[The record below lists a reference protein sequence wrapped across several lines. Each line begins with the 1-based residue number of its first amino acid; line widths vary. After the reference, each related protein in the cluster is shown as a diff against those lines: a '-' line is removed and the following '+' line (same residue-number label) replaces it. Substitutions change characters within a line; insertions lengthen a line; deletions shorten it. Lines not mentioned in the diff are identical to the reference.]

1 MFTPKEEYMNLKKS
15 VLSVLLLLIVITI
28 GAQESPANEAALDF
42 DLGIGLETRSIE
54 NPVTGQ
60 LEPWNN
66 ISLRPELSI
75 GKFGI
80 GLAIDVNFAFSN
92 ADGSPGFRIREE
104 DWIPDPSQNRTIL
117 DLYVPMIRYIRY
129 GYKGDPF
136 YAAIGAM
143 DNFTLGNGFIMSNYS
158 NTRLLPDR
166 RISGLALDLD
176 AAIFSFPYVGLEAVV
191 GNIAAFDLLGGR
203 IYVRPI
209 HWIGVDAIKELQL
222 GFTAVVDR
230 NPFFHEM
237 RAPLLARYS
246 TRFDDEK
253 PVLVFGG
260 DIRLPIVSVDLFSF
274 AIFGD
279 IVSQN
284 GNLGGMA
291 GLGGKLFD
299 LVTYGAQMRFLDQN
313 FIPNYFDTY
322 YDLYRVERWE
332 VYNAGKDTVR
342 VPAYN
347 GWLANLGLDVLN
359 SKIVFDAT
367 LEGPLEI
374 NTEIDQLNPTFTA
387 GFHLDPSLLGG
398 FSLDA
403 SYQKKYIKDIADLIS
418 PENTVVNAT
427 IGYNIGG
434 VNISLIYDLKYD
446 STPGPAQTD
455 KDGNPQYWTIN
466 TRFETSFS
474 LF

>member
-1 MFTPKEEYMNLKKS
+1 MNLKKS

-28 GAQESPANEAALDF
+28 GAQESPATEAVF
-42 DLGIGLETRSIE
+42 DMSIGLGTRYIE

-60 LEPWNN
+60 MESWNN
-66 ISLRPELSI
+66 INLRPELGI

-104 DWIPDPSQNRTIL
+104 DWIPDTDQHRSVF
-117 DLYVPMIRYIRY
+117 DLYLPMIRYIRY

-158 NTRLLPDR
+158 NTRFQPER

-176 AAIFSFPYVGLEAVV
+176 AAIFNFPYVGLESVV
-191 GNIAAFDLLGGR
+191 GNIANFYLIGGR

-209 HWIGVDAIKELQL
+209 YWIGVDAIKDLQL

-230 NPFFHEM
+230 SPFFYE
-237 RAPLLARYS
+237 AIASSSRYS
-246 TRFDDEK
+246 ARFDDEK

-260 DIRLPIVSVDLFSF
+260 DIRLPIISVDLFSF
-274 AIFGD
+274 AVFGD

-284 GNLGGMA
+284 GNLGGMV

-299 LVTYGAQMRFLDQN
+299 LITYGAQMRFLDQN

-322 YDLYRVERWE
+322 YDLYRAERWE
-332 VYNAGKDTVR
+332 VYYAGKDTVR

-347 GWLANLGLDVLN
+347 GWLAKLGLDALY
-359 SKIVFDAT
+359 SQIVFDAT

-387 GFHLDPSLLGG
+387 GFHIDPSLLGG

-403 SYQKKYIKDIADLIS
+403 SYQKNYIKDIADLIS
-418 PENTVVNAT
+418 PENTIINAT

-434 VNISLIYDLKYD
+434 VNISLIYDLKHD
-446 STPGPAQTD
+446 STPGSAQTD
-455 KDGNPQYWTIN
+455 KDGNPRYWTIN
-466 TRFETSFS
+466 TRLEASFS